1 MASPRDYSR
10 RAFLRKLAFV
20 DEAHLGAANRS
31 LVCIFL
37 RGGADTLNML
47 VPYGSDEYYKLR
59 PNIAIKRPSSGG
71 SKAAIKIDDFYGFH
85 PKMAPLLPIYRDGR
99 LGMVQAV
106 GTDNFSGSHFESQ
119 DQVDH
124 GEACGHSL
132 GGGWLG
138 RHLATRSLG
147 QQTPLSAVAIG
158 TALPESLRGAPS
170 VSVLNSIEDIKL
182 QAPPGQSQA
191 IAQALAKLYGSEVAL
206 LAEPSKSTL
215 DLLSRVERL
224 QGKEYHPA
232 HGANYPDNT
241 FGRGLREIARL
252 LKGRVGLEVAAL
264 DLNGWDTHFF
274 QGAEAGLQADSI
286 EQLANGLAA
295 FDKDLGSARSSVTTL
310 VITEFGR
317 RSYENS
323 SMGTDHGRAFTMFAI
338 GDRIAGGKVH
348 GPLPHLS
355 RGEQLD
361 LLGPSGLDVRFDYR
375 SALSE
380 VLVRALDN
388 RRIDNV
394 FPGFKAEE
402 VGLVKHSRGYDNLS

>member
-1 MASPRDYSR
+1 MASPQDYSR
-10 RAFLRKLAFV
+10 RAFLRKLAFA
-20 DEAHLGAANRS
+20 DEAHLGTVNKS

-47 VPYGSDEYYKLR
+47 VPYGNDDYYKLR
-59 PNIAIKRPSSGG
+59 PNIAIKNPSRGG
-71 SKAAIKIDDFYGFH
+71 AAAALKLDDLYGLH
-85 PKMAPLLPIYRDGR
+85 PKMAALLPIYREGR

-106 GTDNFSGSHFESQ
+106 GTDNFSGSHFEAQ
-119 DQVDH
+119 DQVEH

-138 RHLATRSLG
+138 RHLASRSIG

-170 VSVLNSIEDIKL
+170 ASVLNSIEEIKL
-182 QAPPGQSQA
+182 QAPTGQSQA
-191 IAQALAKLYGSEVAL
+191 IAKALAQLYGTEVAL
-206 LAEPSKSTL
+206 LAEPSKITL
-215 DLLSRVERL
+215 DLLGRVEKL
-224 QGKEYHPA
+224 QGKTYHPA
-232 HGANYPDNT
+232 NGAVYPDNT
-241 FGRGLREIARL
+241 FGKGLKEIARL
-252 LKGRVGLEVAAL
+252 LKGGVGLEVAAL

-295 FDKDLGSARSSVTTL
+295 FDRDLGSARGAVTTL

-323 SMGTDHGRAFTMFAI
+323 SMGTDHGRGFTVFAI
-338 GDRIAGGKVH
+338 GDRIAGGQVH
-348 GPLPHLS
+348 GPLPPLT
-355 RGEQLD
+355 RGQQMD
-361 LLGPSGLDVRFDYR
+361 LLGPSGLAVQFDYR

-380 VLVRALDN
+380 ILVRALDN
-388 RRIDNV
+388 RRIENV
-394 FPGFKAEE
+394 FPGFKGQEI
-402 VGLVKHSRGYDNLS
+402 GLVKRAIV

>member
-1 MASPRDYSR
+1 MASPKDYSR
-10 RAFLRKLAFV
+10 RAFLRKLAFA
-20 DEAHLGAANRS
+20 DETVLATANKS

-47 VPYGSDEYYKLR
+47 VPYAHDEYYKLR
-59 PNIAIKRPSSGG
+59 PNIAIKKPSHTAAA
-71 SKAAIKIDDFYGFH
+71 AAIKIDDLYAFH

-124 GEACGHSL
+124 GESCGHNL
-132 GGGWLG
+132 AGGWLG

-182 QAPPGQSQA
+182 QAPPGQSQK
-191 IAQALAKLYGSEVAL
+191 IANALAKLYGAEVAL
-206 LAEPSKSTL
+206 LAEPSKTTL
-215 DLLSRVERL
+215 DLLSRVEKL
-224 QGKEYHPA
+224 KGKEYHPA
-232 HGANYPDNT
+232 NGAKYPDNT
-241 FGRGLREIARL
+241 FGNGLKEIARL
-252 LKGRVGLEVAAL
+252 LKGHVGLEVAAL

-323 SMGTDHGRAFTMFAI
+323 SMGTDHGRAFTVFAI
-338 GDRIAGGKVH
+338 GDRIAGGQVH

-355 RGEQLD
+355 RGQQLD
-361 LLGPSGLDVRFDYR
+361 LLGPSGMAVHFDYR

-388 RRIDNV
+388 HRIENV
-394 FPGFKAEE
+394 FPGFKGQEI
-402 VGLVKHSRGYDNLS
+402 GLVRRAIV

>member
-1 MASPRDYSR
+1 MASPKDYSR
-10 RAFLRKLAFV
+10 RAFLRKLAFA
-20 DEAHLGAANRS
+20 DEAHLGAINKS

-47 VPYGSDEYYKLR
+47 VPYANDDYYKLR
-59 PNIAIKRPSSGG
+59 PNIAIKSPSRGG
-71 SKAAIKIDDFYGFH
+71 SAAAIKLDDHYGFH
-85 PKMAPLLPIYRDGR
+85 PNMAPLLPIYKEGR

-106 GTDNFSGSHFESQ
+106 GTDNFTGSHFEAQ

-124 GEACGHSL
+124 GESCGHSL

-138 RHLATRSLG
+138 RHLATRSLE

-170 VSVLNSIEDIKL
+170 ASVLNSIEEIKL
-182 QAPPGQSQA
+182 QAPAGQSQA
-191 IAQALAKLYGSEVAL
+191 IAKALAKLYGAEVAL
-206 LAEPSKSTL
+206 LAEPSKITL
-215 DLLSRVERL
+215 DLLGRVEKL
-224 QGKEYHPA
+224 QGKSYRPA
-232 HGANYPDNT
+232 NGADYPDNT
-241 FGRGLREIARL
+241 FGKGLREIARL
-252 LKGRVGLEVAAL
+252 LKGGVGLEVAAL

-295 FDKDLGSARSSVTTL
+295 FDKDLASCRSAVTTL

-323 SMGTDHGRAFTMFAI
+323 SMGTDHGRGFTVFAI
-338 GDRIAGGKVH
+338 GDRIAGGQVH
-348 GPLPHLS
+348 GPLPHLT
-355 RGEQLD
+355 RGEQMD
-361 LLGPSGLDVRFDYR
+361 LLGPSGLAVQFDYR

-380 VLVRALDN
+380 ILVRALDN
-388 RRIDNV
+388 RRIESV
-394 FPGFKAEE
+394 FPAFKGQEI
-402 VGLVKHSRGYDNLS
+402 GLVKRAIV

>member
-1 MASPRDYSR
+1 MASPNDYSR
-10 RAFLRKLAFV
+10 RAFLRKLAFAE
-20 DEAHLGAANRS
+20 EAHLGTVNKS

-47 VPYGSDEYYKLR
+47 VPYANDDYYKLR
-59 PNIAIKRPSSGG
+59 PNIAIKSPSRGG
-71 SKAAIKIDDFYGFH
+71 SAAAIKLDDHYGFH
-85 PKMAPLLPIYRDGR
+85 PKMAPLLPIYREGR

-106 GTDNFSGSHFESQ
+106 GTDNFTGSHFEAQ

-124 GEACGHSL
+124 GESCGHSL

-138 RHLATRSLG
+138 RHLATRSLA

-170 VSVLNSIEDIKL
+170 ASVLNSIEEIKL
-182 QAPPGQSQA
+182 QAPAGQSQA
-191 IAQALAKLYGSEVAL
+191 IAKALAKLYGAEVAL
-206 LAEPSKSTL
+206 LAEPSKTTL
-215 DLLSRVERL
+215 DLLGRVEKL
-224 QGKEYHPA
+224 QGKAYHPA
-232 HGANYPDNT
+232 NGAVYPDNT
-241 FGRGLREIARL
+241 FGNGLREIARL
-252 LKGRVGLEVAAL
+252 LRGGVGLEVAAL

-295 FDKDLGSARSSVTTL
+295 FDKDLGSARSAVTTL

-323 SMGTDHGRAFTMFAI
+323 SMGTDHGRGFTVFAI
-338 GDRIAGGKVH
+338 GDRIAGGQVH
-348 GPLPHLS
+348 GPLPHLT
-355 RGEQLD
+355 RGQQLD
-361 LLGPSGLDVRFDYR
+361 LLGPSGLAVQFDYR

-380 VLVRALDN
+380 ILVRALDN
-388 RRIDNV
+388 RRIENV
-394 FPGFKAEE
+394 FPGFKGQEI
-402 VGLVKHSRGYDNLS
+402 GLVKRAIV

>member
-1 MASPRDYSR
+1 MAYPNDYSR
-10 RAFLRKLAFV
+10 RAFLRKLAFA
-20 DEAHLGAANRS
+20 DEAHLGTVNKS

-47 VPYGSDEYYKLR
+47 VPYANDDYYKLR
-59 PNIAIKRPSSGG
+59 PNIAIKSPSRGG
-71 SKAAIKIDDFYGFH
+71 SAAAIKLDDHYGFH
-85 PKMAPLLPIYRDGR
+85 PKMAPLLPIYREGR

-106 GTDNFSGSHFESQ
+106 GTDNFTGSHFEAQ

-124 GEACGHSL
+124 GESCGHSL

-138 RHLATRSLG
+138 RHLATRSLA

-170 VSVLNSIEDIKL
+170 ASVLNSIEEIKL
-182 QAPPGQSQA
+182 QAPAGQSQA
-191 IAQALAKLYGSEVAL
+191 IAKALAKLYGAEVAL
-206 LAEPSKSTL
+206 LAEPSKTTL
-215 DLLSRVERL
+215 DLLGRVEKL
-224 QGKEYHPA
+224 QGKAYHPA
-232 HGANYPDNT
+232 NGAVYPDNT
-241 FGRGLREIARL
+241 FGNGLREIARL
-252 LKGRVGLEVAAL
+252 LRGGVGLEVAAL

-295 FDKDLGSARSSVTTL
+295 FDKDLGSARSAVTTL

-323 SMGTDHGRAFTMFAI
+323 SMGTDHGRGFTVFAI
-338 GDRIAGGKVH
+338 GDRIAGGQVH
-348 GPLPHLS
+348 GPLPHLT
-355 RGEQLD
+355 RGQQLD
-361 LLGPSGLDVRFDYR
+361 LLGPSGLAVQFDYR

-380 VLVRALDN
+380 ILVRALDN
-388 RRIDNV
+388 RRIENV
-394 FPGFKAEE
+394 FPGFKGQEI
-402 VGLVKHSRGYDNLS
+402 GLVKRAIV

>member
-1 MASPRDYSR
+1 MASPNDYSR
-10 RAFLRKLAFV
+10 RAFLRKLAFA
-20 DEAHLGAANRS
+20 DEAHLGTVNKS

-47 VPYGSDEYYKLR
+47 VPYANDDYYKLR
-59 PNIAIKRPSSGG
+59 PNIAIKSPSRG
-71 SKAAIKIDDFYGFH
+71 SSAAAIKLDDHYGFH
-85 PKMAPLLPIYRDGR
+85 PKMAPLLPIYREGR

-106 GTDNFSGSHFESQ
+106 GTDNFTGSHFEAQ

-124 GEACGHSL
+124 GESCGHSL

-138 RHLATRSLG
+138 RHLATRSLA

-170 VSVLNSIEDIKL
+170 ASVLNSIEEIKL
-182 QAPPGQSQA
+182 QAPAGQSQA
-191 IAQALAKLYGSEVAL
+191 IAKALAKLYGAEVAL
-206 LAEPSKSTL
+206 LAEPSKTTL
-215 DLLSRVERL
+215 DLLGRVEKL
-224 QGKEYHPA
+224 QGKAYHPA
-232 HGANYPDNT
+232 NGAVYPDNT
-241 FGRGLREIARL
+241 FGNGLREIARL
-252 LKGRVGLEVAAL
+252 LRGGVGLEVAAL

-323 SMGTDHGRAFTMFAI
+323 SMGTDHGRGFTVFAI
-338 GDRIAGGKVH
+338 GDRIAGGQVH
-348 GPLPHLS
+348 GPLPHLT
-355 RGEQLD
+355 RGQQLD
-361 LLGPSGLDVRFDYR
+361 LLGPSGLAVQFDYR

-380 VLVRALDN
+380 ILVRALDN
-388 RRIDNV
+388 RRIENV
-394 FPGFKAEE
+394 FPGFKGQEI
-402 VGLVKHSRGYDNLS
+402 GLVKRAIV

>member
-1 MASPRDYSR
+1 MASPNDYSR
-10 RAFLRKLAFV
+10 RAFLRKLAFA
-20 DEAHLGAANRS
+20 DEAHLGTVNKS

-47 VPYGSDEYYKLR
+47 VPYGNDEYYKLR
-59 PNIAIKRPSSGG
+59 PNIAIKSPSRGG
-71 SKAAIKIDDFYGFH
+71 SAAAIRLDDHYGFH
-85 PKMAPLLPIYRDGR
+85 PKMAPLLPIYREGR

-106 GTDNFSGSHFESQ
+106 GTDNFTGSHFEAQ

-124 GEACGHSL
+124 GESCGHSL

-138 RHLATRSLG
+138 RHLATRSLA

-170 VSVLNSIEDIKL
+170 ASVLNSIEEIKL
-182 QAPPGQSQA
+182 QAPAGQSQA
-191 IAQALAKLYGSEVAL
+191 IAKALAKLYGAEVAL
-206 LAEPSKSTL
+206 LAEPSKTTL
-215 DLLSRVERL
+215 DLLGRVEKL
-224 QGKEYHPA
+224 QGKAYHPA
-232 HGANYPDNT
+232 NGAVYPDNT
-241 FGRGLREIARL
+241 FGKGLREIARL
-252 LKGRVGLEVAAL
+252 LRGGVGLEVAAL

-295 FDKDLGSARSSVTTL
+295 FDKDLGSARSAVTTL

-323 SMGTDHGRAFTMFAI
+323 SMGTDHGRGFTVFAI
-338 GDRIAGGKVH
+338 GDRIAGGQVH
-348 GPLPHLS
+348 GPLPHLT
-355 RGEQLD
+355 RGQQLD
-361 LLGPSGLDVRFDYR
+361 LLGPSGLAVQFDYR

-380 VLVRALDN
+380 ILVRALDN
-388 RRIDNV
+388 RRIENV
-394 FPGFKAEE
+394 FPGFKGQEI
-402 VGLVKHSRGYDNLS
+402 GLVKRAVV